1 LPDRLIIKEKLA
13 SIVDEVV
20 ADVDGINNQV
30 SASSSKLGQA
40 QTLAREVESLKGLA
54 AQLADKWGK
63 LVDWGF
69 KIPKK
74 LVESIKES
82 SSLREERFVLL
93 FNLVFGWVIKTC
105 VYIMQTYSKISD
117 NFYALLYLKVC
128 QLYVSVKFKKNSKN

>member
-1 LPDRLIIKEKLA
+1 MPHRLIIKEKLA

-82 SSLREERFVLL
+82 SSREERFVLS
-93 FNLVFGWVIKTC
+93 FNLVFGWSIKTC
-105 VYIMQTYSKISD
+105 KHT
-117 NFYALLYLKVC
+117 
-128 QLYVSVKFKKNSKN
+128 VK